1 MPIEIGIWR
10 VEQTPQAIVPSMLDA
25 ESRLEQWL
33 VDDISLIAPNL
44 LVIGRQVRT
53 PFGGIIDILA
63 MDANGDLTV
72 LELKRDRTPREVVA
86 QLLDYASWVN
96 TLSEE
101 KVGEIFQKF
110 QSDRGVFPTVSI
122 DDAYKSRFSATAL
135 PETLNENHQL
145 IIVASELDESTER
158 IVTYLSETHN
168 VQINAIFFRFFK
180 DGDREYLTRAWF
192 RDPAGVDLSETRG
205 NVREQWKGEY
215 YGSFG
220 GGRDWECARKYGYFA
235 AGGGTWYSRTLAL
248 LEPGARLWVNNPAHG
263 YVGVGTVMESR
274 VKADEF
280 MVQAAHGA
288 VPITE
293 QPDCDPEIKE
303 ALSDANLA
311 NYLVRVEWTHSV
323 PLSQAVRERGFFG
336 NQNSVCQPRA
346 SKWEYTVNRLKEV
359 WNIS

>member
-33 VDDISLIAPNL
+33 VDDISLVAPNL

-101 KVGEIFQKF
+101 KIGEIFQKF
-110 QSDRGVFPTVSI
+110 QSDCGVSPTVSI

-135 PETLNENHQL
+135 PEALNENHQL

-192 RDPAGVDLSETRG
+192 RDPAGVELSETTG
-205 NVREQWKGEY
+205 NVREQWNGEY

-235 AGGGTWYSRTLAL
+235 AGGGMWYSRTLAL
-248 LEPGARLWVNNPAHG
+248 LHMA
-263 YVGVGTVMESR
+263 M
-274 VKADEF
+274 
-280 MVQAAHGA
+280 
-288 VPITE
+288 
-293 QPDCDPEIKE
+293 
-303 ALSDANLA
+303 
-311 NYLVRVEWTHSV
+311 
-323 PLSQAVRERGFFG
+323 
-336 NQNSVCQPRA
+336 
-346 SKWEYTVNRLKEV
+346 
-359 WNIS
+359 

>member
-33 VDDISLIAPNL
+33 VDDISLVAPNL

-101 KVGEIFQKF
+101 KIGEIFQKF
-110 QSDRGVFPTVSI
+110 QSDCGVSPTVSI

-135 PETLNENHQL
+135 PEALNENHQL

-192 RDPAGVDLSETRG
+192 RDPAGVELSETTG
-205 NVREQWKGEY
+205 NVREQWNGEY

-235 AGGGTWYSRTLAL
+235 AGGGMWYSRTLAL
-248 LEPGARLWVNNPAHG
+248 LEPGSRLWVNNPAHG

-280 MVQAAHGA
+280 MVQTARRQYHESGR
-288 VPITE
+288 
-293 QPDCDPEIKE
+293 
-303 ALSDANLA
+303 LF
-311 NYLVRVEWTHSV
+311 
-323 PLSQAVRERGFFG
+323 PL
-336 NQNSVCQPRA
+336 P
-346 SKWEYTVNRLKEV
+346 
-359 WNIS
+359 